1 MKPASELA
9 NVGNNPASGG
19 RLLLAIESS
28 CDDTSASVLRGNVV
42 LSNIVAGQHIH
53 ARYGGVVPELASRA
67 HQENIVPVVDTA
79 ISEANVS
86 TSDIEAIA
94 FTQGPGLMGSLLVG
108 ASFAKAMA
116 LSLDVPLVAVDHMQA
131 HILAHLIYDAERS
144 PPLFPFLCLTVSGG
158 HTQLV
163 LVHSAL
169 EFELMGQTLDDAAG
183 EAFDKAAKM
192 LGLGYPGG
200 PLVDRLA
207 KDGDPTRFV
216 FARPQVPGLDMSF
229 SGMKSSLLQLI
240 HKESKSDARFV
251 DENLAHLCASFQN
264 AVVAYLM
271 KKTEAAM
278 SLTNARH
285 LAVAGGVSANSLL
298 RSELE
303 GLANRHGWSAHIPR
317 FEYCTDNAAMIGMAG
332 QLLLD
337 AGKGADQLTVPKA
350 RMPW

>member
-1 MKPASELA
+1 MA
-9 NVGNNPASGG
+9 NVGNNPASIG
-19 RLLLAIESS
+19 RLILAIESS
-28 CDDTSASVLRGNVV
+28 CDDTSAAVLRGPVV
-42 LSNIVAGQHIH
+42 LSNIVAGQQVH

-67 HQENIVPVVDTA
+67 HQENIVPVVHA
-79 ISEANVS
+79 ALSGAGVS
-86 TSDIEAIA
+86 IHAIEAIA

-108 ASFAKAMA
+108 ASFAKALA
-116 LSLDVPLVAVDHMQA
+116 LSLSVPMVAVDHMQA
-131 HILAHLIYDAERS
+131 HILAHLIHDPDRT
-144 PPLFPFLCLTVSGG
+144 PPQFPFLCLTVSGG

-169 EFELMGQTLDDAAG
+169 RFELLGQTLDDAAG

-200 PLVDRLA
+200 PLIDRYA
-207 KDGDPTRFV
+207 KDGDPTRFT

-240 HKESKSDARFV
+240 QKETGTDAQFI
-251 DENLAHLCASFQN
+251 EKHLPHLCASFQR
-264 AVVAYLM
+264 AVVGYLIR
-271 KKTEAAM
+271 KTEAAM
-278 SLTNARH
+278 VQTHAMH

-298 RSELE
+298 RSELGRVAE
-303 GLANRHGWSAHIPR
+303 QHGWTAHIPR

-337 AGKGADQLTVPKA
+337 AGQRADQRTVPMP

>member
-1 MKPASELA
+1 
-9 NVGNNPASGG
+9 
-19 RLLLAIESS
+19 
-28 CDDTSASVLRGNVV
+28 
-42 LSNIVAGQHIH
+42 
-53 ARYGGVVPELASRA
+53 VPELASRA
-67 HQENIVPVVDTA
+67 HQENIVPVVDAA
-79 ISEANVS
+79 IKEARVS
-86 TSDIEAIA
+86 INEIEAIA

-116 LSLDVPLVAVDHMQA
+116 LSLGVPMVAVDHMQA
-131 HILAHLIYDAERS
+131 HILAHMIHDPDRES
-144 PPLFPFLCLTVSGG
+144 PRFPFLCLTVSGG

-163 LVHSAL
+163 LVHSTL

-200 PLVDRLA
+200 PVVDRLA
-207 KDGDPTRFV
+207 KDGDTSRFT

-240 HKESKSDARFV
+240 QKESKTNARFV
-251 DENLAHLCASFQN
+251 EDNLTHLCASFQK

-278 SLTNARH
+278 LQARARH

-298 RSELE
+298 RRELVS
-303 GLANRHGWSAHIPR
+303 LTVRHGWSAHIPR

-337 AGKGADQLTVPKA
+337 AGRKADQRTVPMA